1 MDYLQK
7 KTQSKDS
14 VQQLILSGKNIVFKK
29 NDSLIFVEIRFNH
42 NDIDGTRKW
51 KIIFRGCEF
60 HANEIFI
67 NITSRTK
74 SKFVEEFGGYQHHI
88 VCDASE
94 IVFENNIAYLY

>member
-29 NDSLIFVEIRFNH
+29 NDSYIFVEIRFNH

-51 KIIFRGCEF
+51 RVIFRGSEF
-60 HANEIFI
+60 HTSEILI
-67 NITSRTK
+67 NIASKTK
-74 SKFVEEFGGYQHHI
+74 SKFIEEFGGYQHHI

-94 IVFENNIAYLY
+94 IVFKDNVANIW